1 MNWNMTIQI
10 FPERKMLHDVISLKV
25 NKYFLYEARHIIL
38 ILKPWSSHVPNAIK
52 NLVHWKSDIVIWK
65 PCMSICAKE
74 NVRLVGRKLIEKII
88 TNDTYGLVKIR
99 QSVRTAKN
107 ISNYL
112 LNADYI
118 YRETTKT
125 NFLNVKI
132 AERSF

>member
-1 MNWNMTIQI
+1 
-10 FPERKMLHDVISLKV
+10 
-25 NKYFLYEARHIIL
+25 
-38 ILKPWSSHVPNAIK
+38 
-52 NLVHWKSDIVIWK
+52 
-65 PCMSICAKE
+65 MSICAKE